1 MEVIMRHVL
10 IINTSDDSFDLRVAK
25 NIIIAH
31 EECVPNTTVTNIFFK
46 DILKDSSVLDNYDV
60 LFFLDIHRAVIPN
73 KYYLYPRDDKKE
85 TFIFD
90 GSDTSVTMEVFK
102 HYNPKTEPND
112 FIKNIDN
119 VYSNSEKS
127 ETANFMVIGAERI
140 LRDSGIKNHYLKDL
154 DITPLIG
161 IGISLNRE

>member
-1 MEVIMRHVL
+1 MEVDMRHVL
-10 IINTSDDSFDLRVAK
+10 IVLSSQDNFDLRVAK
-25 NIIIAH
+25 NIIMAH
-31 EECVPNTTVTNIFFK
+31 EECVPNTTVTKISFI
-46 DILKDSSVLDNYDV
+46 DVLKDSSILVNYDV

-73 KYYLYPRDDKKE
+73 NLYLYPRYDKKE

-90 GSDTSVTMEVFK
+90 GTDTSVTMEVFK
-102 HYNPKTEPND
+102 HYNSNTEPND

-127 ETANFMVIGAERI
+127 ETANLMVLGAERV
-140 LRDSGIKNHYLKDL
+140 LRDSAIKKHYLNDL

-161 IGISLNRE
+161 IGINFNS